1 MNHGSQASALAL
13 PNDCRIAAMQFLH
26 RDCDVCL
33 RFSSFVRLP
42 DQDVLS
48 FYLPLQLSFLHH
60 LVNQPRDRRR
70 RHMQQLRQFRWR
82 DLSFS
87 FTAIN
92 KVAYVG
98 EKERSAFPFSS

>member
-1 MNHGSQASALAL
+1 
-13 PNDCRIAAMQFLH
+13 
-26 RDCDVCL
+26 
-33 RFSSFVRLP
+33 
-42 DQDVLS
+42 
-48 FYLPLQLSFLHH
+48 
-60 LVNQPRDRRR
+60 
-70 RHMQQLRQFRWR
+70 MQQLRQFRWR